1 MFFKDNCV
9 IVGLTGM
16 SGAGKTTACNAFR
29 EAGFA
34 VIDCDRAAREVVEK
48 GRPALKEI
56 VSAFS
61 PEILNSDG
69 TLNRRMLGN
78 IIFSDSEKRQLLN
91 GIIYPY
97 ISYTIISEI
106 CGFLSGGEKR
116 ILVDAP
122 TLFESGTDSLCDLVV
137 SVVADEKL
145 CLSRIMFR
153 DSLTDEQAKNRLSS
167 QYPPDF
173 YREKSAYCVEN
184 SGTQEQ
190 LREKILA
197 IAAEIGETY
206 EKK

>member
-1 MFFKDNCV
+1 MFFKDDCV

-16 SGAGKTTACNAFR
+16 SGAGKTTACEAFR

-48 GRPALKEI
+48 GRPALKVI

-69 TLNRRMLGN
+69 TLNRRKFGN

-106 CGFLSGGEKR
+106 CGFLGGGEKH

-137 SVVADEKL
+137 SVVANEKL

-167 QYPPDF
+167 QYPADF

-184 SGTQEQ
+184 TGTQEQ